1 MTQNLVKS
9 FKIICIIYAGA
20 LLLSWTIQYYF
31 PTSDKP
37 NLYQDKQIV
46 TVDGDQISHSYY
58 SIGSSNNKKVIII
71 LPDLFGGPEFLL
83 PLARSLQ
90 DSIHVIIP
98 EYPTSTTNGRSISF
112 SVENRSKYL
121 KALSDSLNFQNPH
134 LLGHGYGGLI
144 AINLASSTSSN
155 QFKSL
160 TLLSSYG
167 PQELQFLGN
176 HLINRSL
183 YSMLYPV
190 VSVFKY
196 VVPHMGWFYE
206 QPVNF
211 NFAKTLTALDQRPVR
226 SQLAQIEMP
235 VHILQPMKDRYVS
248 LAIAEEI
255 YRIVPQSSL
264 FVVQGDHLTTKD
276 HPELMEPHIID
287 FVSRVDKNLASTK
300 ERAESNR
307 IEESNKPFDA
317 ENFETIGGSTL
328 IIIMLLLAFI
338 SLFSEDLACV
348 AGGLLV
354 ASGII
359 DFWFAVIGACIGVLG
374 ADVILYALGR
384 WIGNPILQ
392 WIPFRWFIKQE
403 DIIKAEQMYRMRGV
417 EIIFATRF
425 LPGTRLPVYVVSGMI
440 GVKFSFFLF
449 YFILAMIIWAPL
461 LVWVSAL
468 IGQPMISYLTS
479 YQEHA
484 LWLIPIIFC
493 VVYVIIKAITL
504 VSTPTG
510 RRKVVVR
517 FGRFREKYFNKK

>member
-1 MTQNLVKS
+1 MTRNFVKF
-9 FKIICIIYAGA
+9 FKVICAIYVGA
-20 LLLSWTIQYYF
+20 LLLSWGIQYFF

-37 NLYQDKQIV
+37 NLYQNEQIV
-46 TVDGDQISHSYY
+46 VVDGKQISHPYY
-58 SIGSSNNKKVIII
+58 SIGRANNDRTLI
-71 LPDLFGGPEFLL
+71 LIPDLFGGPEFLL
-83 PLARSLQ
+83 PLSRSLQ
-90 DSIHVIIP
+90 DSINVIIP
-98 EYPTSTTNGRSISF
+98 EYPKYTVDGESISY

-121 KALSDSLNFQNPH
+121 DVLSDSLNLQNPH

-144 AINLASSTSSN
+144 AINLASSVSSN
-155 QFKSL
+155 QYESM

-190 VSVFKY
+190 VTVFKY
-196 VVPHMGWFYE
+196 LVPHMGWYHE
-206 QPVNF
+206 QPVNYDF
-211 NFAKTLTALDQRPVR
+211 TKTLTALDQRPVR
-226 SQLAQIEMP
+226 EQLQQIKMP
-235 VHILQPMKDRYVS
+235 VQIVHPVKDRYVS
-248 LAIAEEI
+248 LAIAQEI
-255 YRIVPQSSL
+255 YRLIPQSSL
-264 FVVQGDHLTTKD
+264 FVIQGDHVTTKD
-276 HPELMEPHIID
+276 NPVVMVPAITD
-287 FVSRVDKNLASTK
+287 FLAKVKGNLASTR
-300 ERAESNR
+300 ERAELNR
-307 IEESNKPFDA
+307 AEASVEPFDA
-317 ENFETIGGSTL
+317 ENFETIGGWTL
-328 IIIMLLLAFI
+328 IIIMLLLALI

-425 LPGTRLPVYVVSGMI
+425 LPGTRLPVYLVSGMI
-440 GVKFSFFLF
+440 SVKFSFFLF
-449 YFILAMIIWAPL
+449 YFTLAMIIWAPL
-461 LVWVSAL
+461 LVWISAL
-468 IGQPMISYLTS
+468 IGQPMITYLTS
-479 YQEHA
+479 YQDHA
-484 LWLIPIIFC
+484 IWLIPVILCTIYIVVKGII
-493 VVYVIIKAITL
+493 L

-510 RRKVVVR
+510 RRKVVVKYE
-517 FGRFREKYFNKK
+517 RFREKYFGR